1 MFLKADLHVHTKFSG
16 LTKYKYLV
24 FLDSVEEPKNVL
36 KYAKKRGIDIVAIT
50 DHNTI
55 RGGLEAK
62 KLSKEYGVEVIVGSE
77 IRTNEGEIIGIFL
90 NEEIKE
96 GLSAEET
103 IELIHD
109 QGGLALAPHPYS
121 PLLNSLKDRIM
132 SLDIDGIE
140 VFNAYHRDGIANS
153 IALQKAL
160 KMNKALIG
168 ASDAHCARMVGYGY
182 TIFKGSCAE
191 DLYYAIKKAKTSFGG
206 RKTPLIDVFLWS
218 YKVVYKSELKLVKE
232 DVEPRKKFLL
242 MLSGLIFMTTPFSIV
257 ANIFGDIYLRWK
269 AKKLKNLLHSF

>member
-36 KYAKKRGIDIVAIT
+36 KYAKKRGIDIVAVT

-62 KLSKEYGVEVIVGSE
+62 KISKDYGVEVIVGSE
-77 IRTNEGEIIGIFL
+77 IKTRDGEIIGIFL
-90 NEEIKE
+90 NEEIKC

-103 IELIHD
+103 IEKIHE
-109 QGGLALAPHPYS
+109 QGGLAIAPHPYS
-121 PLLNSLKDRIM
+121 PLLNSLKDKIM
-132 SLDIDGIE
+132 YLDIDGVE
-140 VFNAYHRDGIANS
+140 VFNAYHRDGVANS
-153 IALQKAL
+153 IALNKAL
-160 KMNKALIG
+160 KMKKALIG

-182 TIFKGSCAE
+182 TIFEGSCAE
-191 DLYYAIKKAKTSFGG
+191 DLYYAIKKSKTCFGG
-206 RKTPLIDVFLWS
+206 KKTPLFDVFLWS
-218 YKVVYKSELKLVKE
+218 YKVVYKSELKLVRE
-232 DVEPRKKFLL
+232 DVDPKRKLL
-242 MLSGLIFMTTPFSIV
+242 AMVSGLLFITTPFSII

-269 AKKLKNLLHSF
+269 AKKLKNVFHSF

>member
-16 LTKYKYLV
+16 LTKYKYFI

-36 KYAKKRGIDIVAIT
+36 KYARKRGIDIVAIT

-62 KLSKEYGVEVIVGSE
+62 KISKDYGVEVVVGSE
-77 IRTNEGEIIGIFL
+77 IKTADGEIIGLFL
-90 NEEIKE
+90 NEDIKE

-103 IELIHD
+103 VELIHE
-109 QGGLALAPHPYS
+109 QGGLAVAPHPYS
-121 PLLNSLKDRIM
+121 PLLNSLRDKI
-132 SLDIDGIE
+132 LKLNLDGIE

-153 IALQKAL
+153 IALHKAL

-182 TIFKGSCAE
+182 TIFEGGCAE
-191 DLYYAIKKAKTSFGG
+191 DLYYAIKKKRTCFSGK
-206 RKTPLIDVFLWS
+206 KTPLLDVFLWS
-218 YKVVYKSELKLVKE
+218 YKVVYKSELKIVRE
-232 DVEPRKKFLL
+232 NVEPRKKFLL
-242 MLSGLIFMTTPFSIV
+242 MLSGLIFMTTPFSII
-257 ANIFGDIYLRWK
+257 ANIFGDMYLKWK